1 MKDEC
6 KTLVTHISRL
16 EGQLRSLKEKIE
28 HDQCCENIVPLALSA
43 TKSFDSLRAKMLEHF
58 VKNQLLKDSDTS
70 IKSWEQFQELLKLVK
85 A

>member
-6 KTLVTHISRL
+6 KKLVTHISRL

-28 HDQCCENIVPLALSA
+28 NDQSCENIVPLALSA

-58 VKNQLLKDSDTS
+58 VKNQLLTDSNVDV
-70 IKSWEQFQELLKLVK
+70 KSWEHFQELLKLVK